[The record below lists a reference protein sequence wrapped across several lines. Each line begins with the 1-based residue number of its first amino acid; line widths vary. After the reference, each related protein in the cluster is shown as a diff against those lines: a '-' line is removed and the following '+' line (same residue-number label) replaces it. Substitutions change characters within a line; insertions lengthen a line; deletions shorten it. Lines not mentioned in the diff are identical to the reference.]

1 MRALGFLL
9 VALSLFGGSAM
20 VAQAGEIMHGDRVRS
35 FILDVPQGL
44 PTPAPTVFVLHG
56 GGGTAER
63 IRRATRMHETGA
75 REGFVTVY
83 PQGLANQ
90 WNDARSSPV
99 VVSKQGGSGA
109 DDVGFMRALLAHLI
123 STGVTDPERVHVT
136 GLSNGGMMTFRLA
149 CEAADVF
156 AAFVP
161 VIANLPEPAEHDCR
175 PSRPIPM
182 MVMNGTADRLIL
194 WEGGPV
200 AGMFPGDRGR
210 TLSTARTMAV
220 FAALNGCAGDSL
232 ARTGKSSTGP
242 VVMLTVHSYSGCT
255 DDVDLRLYAF
265 VGMGHRWPGGNLLP
279 AAFEDLMG
287 PAPRGF
293 PVQDEIWSFL
303 ADKRL

>member
-1 MRALGFLL
+1 MRALVFLL
-9 VALSLFGGSAM
+9 AAMSLLGGYARSAH
-20 VAQAGEIMHGDRVRS
+20 ADEIAHGDRARG

-44 PTPAPTVFVLHG
+44 QTPAPTVFVLHG

-63 IRRATRMHETGA
+63 IRRATLLHETGA

-99 VVSKQGGSGA
+99 VVSKQGGTGA
-109 DDVGFMRALLAHLI
+109 DDVGFLRALVAHLVAA
-123 STGVTDPERVHVT
+123 GVTDPGQVHVT

-175 PSRPIPM
+175 PSRPVPM
-182 MVMNGTADRLIL
+182 MVMNGTVDRLIL
-194 WEGGPV
+194 WDGGPV

-220 FAALNGCAGDSL
+220 FAALNGCADDS
-232 ARTGKSSTGP
+232 RTRIGNPGTDP
-242 VVMLTVHSYSGCT
+242 VVMLIIHSYSGCT
-255 DDVDLRLYAF
+255 DDADLRLYAF
-265 VGMGHRWPGGNLLP
+265 VGMGHRWPGGNPLP
-279 AAFEDLMG
+279 AALEDLMG

-293 PVQDEIWSFL
+293 PVQNEIWSFL
-303 ADKRL
+303 ADKHL

>member
-1 MRALGFLL
+1 MRALGFVL
-9 VALSLFGGSAM
+9 VVLSLVGSCSI
-20 VAQAGEIMHGDRVRS
+20 VAHAGEIAHGDRMRS

-44 PTPAPTVFVLHG
+44 QMPAPTVFVLHG

-63 IRRATRMHETGA
+63 IRRATAMHEAGK

-90 WNDARSSPV
+90 WNDARNSPV
-99 VVSKQGGSGA
+99 VIAKQGGAGA
-109 DDVGFMRALLAHLI
+109 DDVGFLRALVAHLVSI
-123 STGVTDPERVHVT
+123 GLSDPGRVHVT

-161 VIANLPEPAEHDCR
+161 VIANLPEPAEQDCR
-175 PSRPIPM
+175 PSRPVPM
-182 MVMNGTADRLIL
+182 MVMNGTVDRLIL
-194 WEGGPV
+194 WDGGPV

-210 TLSTARTMAV
+210 TLSTSRTMAL
-220 FAALNGCAGDSL
+220 FAALNGCAAESLNQIGDSG
-232 ARTGKSSTGP
+232 TDP
-242 VVMLTVHSYSGCT
+242 VVTLTVHRYAGCT

-265 VGMGHRWPGGNLLP
+265 LGMGHRWPGGNPLP

-303 ADKRL
+303 ADKHL